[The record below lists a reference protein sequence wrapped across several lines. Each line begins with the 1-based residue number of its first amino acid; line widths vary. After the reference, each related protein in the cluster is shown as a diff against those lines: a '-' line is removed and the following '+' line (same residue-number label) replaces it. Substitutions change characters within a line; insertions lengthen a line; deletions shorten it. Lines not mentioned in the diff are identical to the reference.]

1 MPVYSYH
8 CDNCGFRFER
18 TQKFTDSP
26 VSVCPNCH
34 KKRVRKLLTSP
45 SIVFKGSGWYS
56 TDHRSPSGASSGSSS
71 GSQKS
76 TDSKDG
82 KDGKPPEK
90 AAEKTESKASSGDD

>member
-1 MPVYSYH
+1 MPVYSYQ

-26 VSVCPNCH
+26 ITVCPNCH

-56 TDHRSPSGASSGSSS
+56 TDHRSPSGAGSASK
-71 GSQKS
+71 KS
-76 TDSKDG
+76 PDSKDG
-82 KDGKPPEK
+82 KESKPAEK
-90 AAEKTESKASSGDD
+90 AAEKTENRASSGED